1 MLKRLVLAIKNK
13 ELESNLESEFSGID
27 TQVECYG
34 RSKNPWLNAVQ
45 SCGDIIIVS
54 EKFIPRPIEYG
65 IAMINDL
72 PEKPTT
78 VVLHGIDSSQ
88 EHAKIVA
95 AGADVVLYEK
105 ITTQSLIEA
114 IYATLESRQQLMQME
129 QPGTQIR
136 PPQRIS
142 DFSSENEA
150 MQLFLS
156 QVLQVAPTNSSL
168 LLLGET
174 GVGKEH
180 LAKAI
185 HAESKRSG
193 GPFVTVNTAALPEH
207 LLESELFGHKQ
218 GAFTGAVRSRR
229 GSFELAHG
237 GTIFL
242 DEIGEMPLHLQSKL
256 LRVLQ
261 DFEVKPV
268 GSETSLWVDVRVLA
282 ATNRDLEE
290 EVEKGNFRKDLYYR
304 LNVMTLNIP
313 PLRKR
318 REDIPALAQYFIRY
332 FRYKIGRDV
341 SAISEPAME
350 ALCHYDWPGN
360 VRELM
365 NVIERAMLL
374 CKGKSVTIF
383 DLPHGFHTSNISSL
397 LTDNIIKEDMRV
409 TGFWNGKSLAEVKN
423 EIIDRVETIYLDMV
437 LKQTRGR
444 VKEAA
449 GVAEIHTRALYNK
462 MKRLGLKKEDY
473 KAG

>member
-1 MLKRLVLAIKNK
+1 
-13 ELESNLESEFSGID
+13 
-27 TQVECYG
+27 
-34 RSKNPWLNAVQ
+34 
-45 SCGDIIIVS
+45 
-54 EKFIPRPIEYG
+54 
-65 IAMINDL
+65 
-72 PEKPTT
+72 
-78 VVLHGIDSSQ
+78 
-88 EHAKIVA
+88 
-95 AGADVVLYEK
+95 
-105 ITTQSLIEA
+105 
-114 IYATLESRQQLMQME
+114 
-129 QPGTQIR
+129 
-136 PPQRIS
+136 
-142 DFSSENEA
+142 
-150 MQLFLS
+150 
-156 QVLQVAPTNSSL
+156 
-168 LLLGET
+168 
-174 GVGKEH
+174 
-180 LAKAI
+180 
-185 HAESKRSG
+185 
-193 GPFVTVNTAALPEH
+193 
-207 LLESELFGHKQ
+207 
-218 GAFTGAVRSRR
+218 
-229 GSFELAHG
+229 
-237 GTIFL
+237 
-242 DEIGEMPLHLQSKL
+242 
-256 LRVLQ
+256 
-261 DFEVKPV
+261 
-268 GSETSLWVDVRVLA
+268 
-282 ATNRDLEE
+282 
-290 EVEKGNFRKDLYYR
+290 
-304 LNVMTLNIP
+304 MTLNIP

>member
-1 MLKRLVLAIKNK
+1 MLNRLVLAITNK
-13 ELESNLESEFSGID
+13 KLEANLELQFSGAD

-34 RSKNPWLNAVQ
+34 QTKNPWLNAVQ

-54 EKFIPRPIEYG
+54 EKFIPRPIDYG
-65 IAMINDL
+65 IGMINEL

-78 VVLHGIDSSQ
+78 VVLHSVDSSQ

-105 ITTQSLIEA
+105 ITIQSLIEA
-114 IYATLESRQQLMQME
+114 IEATLESRQQLVEME
-129 QPGTQIR
+129 HPGKPVPHQ
-136 PPQRIS
+136 QRIR
-142 DFSSENEA
+142 DFSSDNVE

-156 QVLQVAPTNSSL
+156 QVMQVAPSSSSL

-193 GPFVTVNTAALPEH
+193 GPFITVNTAALPEH

-229 GSFELAHG
+229 GAFELAHG

-242 DEIGEMPLHLQSKL
+242 DEIGEMPLHLQAKL

-261 DFEVKPV
+261 DFEVKAV
-268 GSETSLWVDVRVLA
+268 GSENSIWVDVRVIA

-290 EVEKGNFRKDLYYR
+290 EVAKGTFRKDLYYR
-304 LNVMTLNIP
+304 LNVMTLTIP
-313 PLRKR
+313 PLKAR
-318 REDIPALAQYFIRY
+318 REDIPALAKHFIRY
-332 FRYKIGRDV
+332 FRYKIGREV
-341 SAISEPAME
+341 SSISEPAME
-350 ALCHYDWPGN
+350 ALCNYDWPGN

-365 NVIERAMLL
+365 NVVERAMLL
-374 CKGKSVTIF
+374 CKGKSVTIY
-383 DLPHGFHTSNISSL
+383 DLPNVFHISNL
-397 LTDNIIKEDMRV
+397 LTDEVIKEDTRV
-409 TGFWNGKSLAEVKN
+409 TGFWQDKSLAEVKH
-423 EIIDRVETIYLDMV
+423 EIIDRVERLYLDMV
-437 LKQTRGR
+437 LKRTKGR
-444 VKEAA
+444 IKEAA
-449 GVAEIHTRALYNK
+449 GIAQIHTRALYNK
-462 MKRLGLKKEDY
+462 MQRLGIRKEDY
-473 KAG
+473 KIK